1 MATKSKVEEVV
12 EAPTAESVVEKGTRI
27 ANKLMEVVEQ
37 QQKAG
42 KEMYS
47 VISGKKY
54 LRVESWAILI
64 EEYEVNPNIISL
76 NSYTD
81 KDGNIMGYEARCELQ
96 IHDAVH
102 GGTYVVAAG
111 VMSCGMDE
119 WPTRGKHGEDK
130 RRACM
135 SAAQT
140 WAMSKAAR
148 LKYGWVP
155 MLVGYE
161 SLPYEELPDSSGQ
174 IVSEDAKK
182 MSRPAPSSKPQ
193 VAPWAQH
200 DEPDDRWCAKHQTN
214 WFRSPRM
221 VELGKPYAHPKK
233 DGGPWC
239 EMPAKAV
246 SRGAPLPEVTHGIP
260 TNISA
265 FKIKMGELK
274 IDDSRVAGYLGCT
287 IEEFVSGAKNL
298 SEATGDAYKLVN
310 DCIRDEVPSLF

>member
-1 MATKSKVEEVV
+1 MATKSKLKEVEE
-12 EAPTAESVVEKGTRI
+12 EFPTTESVVEKGTRI

-64 EEYEVNPNIISL
+64 EEYDVNPNIISL

-96 IHDAVH
+96 IHDAVN
-102 GGTYVVAAG
+102 GGTYAVAAG

-161 SLPYEELPDSSGQ
+161 SLPYEELTDSAGQ
-174 IVSEDAKK
+174 IPSEDAKK
-182 MSRPAPSSKPQ
+182 MSRPAPVYKPQ
-193 VAPWAQH
+193 QAK
-200 DEPDDRWCAKHQTN
+200 ENNRWCEEHQKE
-214 WFRSPRM
+214 WFRSPNM
-221 VELGKPYAHPKK
+221 IKHGMPYAHPT

-239 EMPAKAV
+239 EMPSDLSATKE
-246 SRGAPLPEVTHGIP
+246 RTNGIP
-260 TNISA
+260 ASLSS
-265 FKIKMGELK
+265 FKAKMSQLR
-274 IDDSRVAGYLGCT
+274 ITDSMIEAYLGYES
-287 IEEFVSGAKNL
+287 IEEFVADSDMPEA
-298 SEATGDAYKLVN
+298 EATGEAFKILSENIKSDV
-310 DCIRDEVPSLF
+310 SQ

>member
-1 MATKSKVEEVV
+1 MATKSKEVEE
-12 EAPTAESVVEKGTRI
+12 EFPTVESVVEKGTRI

-64 EEYEVNPNIISL
+64 EEYDVNPNIISL

-161 SLPYEELPDSSGQ
+161 SLPYEELTDSAGQ
-174 IVSEDAKK
+174 IPSEDAKK
-182 MSRPAPSSKPQ
+182 MSRPAPVSKPQ
-193 VAPWAQH
+193 QAES
-200 DEPDDRWCAKHQTN
+200 DNYWCAKHQTK
-214 WFRSPRM
+214 WFLSPRM
-221 VELGKPYAHPKK
+221 AELGRKHAHPT

-239 EMPAKAV
+239 EMP
-246 SRGAPLPEVTHGIP
+246 SDLSVTKQP
-260 TNISA
+260 TNGVPASLSS
-265 FKIKMGELK
+265 FKAKMSQLK
-274 IDDSRVAGYLGCT
+274 ITDSMIEAYLGYSS
-287 IEEFVSGAKNL
+287 IEEFVADSDL
-298 SEATGDAYKLVN
+298 SEAEATGEAFKVIKQNIESDV
-310 DCIRDEVPSLF
+310 SQ